1 MDFIIHVSHSIKD
14 ALRIIDRIGVARTV
28 LFLIDQ
34 NHKLLGTISDGDIR
48 RGLLKDISIDAP
60 AVEVANK
67 NYISVKENDDIAG
80 AIKYCKKEGVR
91 FLPLLGKNGCLQK
104 VLDVN
109 QFAGFLP
116 LSAVIMAGGKGKR
129 LMPLTANLP
138 KPMLKVGEKPIIE
151 HNVDRLIKFGVQH
164 ISISVNY
171 LGDIISDYFQDGGEK
186 GVKIDYIRE
195 NEPMGTMGSI
205 TLKKTY
211 EKEYIIL
218 MNSDLL
224 TNIDFEDFFNE
235 FTNSEA
241 DMAVATIPYHSDIPY
256 AVLDLNGS
264 NEIVSFQEKPRYT
277 HYSNAGIYLFKRS
290 LIDLL
295 PAGEYYDATDL
306 IQLLIKK
313 KMKVIAYPILG
324 YWLDIGRMNDY
335 LKAQEDIKHLQL

>member
-1 MDFIIHVSHSIKD
+1 
-14 ALRIIDRIGVARTV
+14 
-28 LFLIDQ
+28 
-34 NHKLLGTISDGDIR
+34 
-48 RGLLKDISIDAP
+48 
-60 AVEVANK
+60 
-67 NYISVKENDDIAG
+67 
-80 AIKYCKKEGVR
+80 
-91 FLPLLGKNGCLQK
+91 
-104 VLDVN
+104 
-109 QFAGFLP
+109 
-116 LSAVIMAGGKGKR
+116 MAGGKGKR
-129 LMPLTANLP
+129 LMPLTANLS